1 MTQELSYFAAG
12 SFVLLSYHLFLWYQL
27 RHQPLATTI
36 GRSHIMRARW
46 VEIIMADRK
55 DILAVQTM
63 RNWTM
68 SASLLASTAI
78 VIGLGILNVMLSYEK
93 SLNMPPQL
101 NLVIQDIHFLWF
113 IKLLLLAADFFF
125 AFFNFT
131 LTIRQYNHAGF
142 LINLPTSPDNSPQI
156 VAKVLNR
163 GANHYTLGMRCYY
176 FAIPLTLWMLG
187 ELWFLVGCLFLVL
200 GLLKIDRNEDS

>member
-1 MTQELSYFAAG
+1 MNQELSYFVAG
-12 SFVLLSYHLFLWYQL
+12 LLVLFSYHLFLWYQL
-27 RHQPLATTI
+27 HYQPLATTI
-36 GRSHIMRARW
+36 GRSHLMRARW

-55 DILAVQTM
+55 DLLAVQTI

-93 SLNMPPQL
+93 SLGSPPQL
-101 NLVIQDIHFLWF
+101 NLVIQDIHFFWF

-142 LINLPTSPDNSPQI
+142 LINIPQSPDNYPKI

-176 FAIPLTLWMLG
+176 FAIPLTLWLLG
-187 ELWFLVGCLFLVL
+187 SLWFLVGCLFLVL
-200 GLLKIDRNEDS
+200 GLFRIDKNEDS